1 MKKVS
6 ALFIFLISFVAFTAQ
21 SQTNKETRDLRD
33 FSSIKVS
40 NSIEAELVK
49 GDKNSISIVASGV
62 ELDKIETN
70 VSEDALEVKLGRGNF
85 RSSSVKVTITY
96 VDIDE
101 IQANTSARVFANNEL
116 SGTNIYLFSTAN
128 AYIEVA
134 VEAENLFIEASTN
147 SKIAVKGT
155 ANNLDLKAYT
165 NADIDGRKL
174 EVINAE
180 VTANTAAKGEF
191 GVKESIKGSA
201 ATAAKITYIGNPNL
215 IDVKTNTGGDI
226 KKK

>member
-1 MKKVS
+1 MKKVNR
-6 ALFIFLISFVAFTAQ
+6 LFIFLISFVAFTAQ
-21 SQTNKETRDLRD
+21 AQTNKETRELRD
-33 FSSIKVS
+33 FSSVKIS

-49 GDKNSISIVASGV
+49 GDKNSISIVASGIA
-62 ELDKIETN
+62 LDKIETD

-96 VDIDE
+96 VEIE
-101 IQANTSARVFANNEL
+101 KIQANTSAKVFANNEL
-116 SGTNIYLFSTAN
+116 AGSNIYLFSNTN

-155 ANNLDLKAYT
+155 ATNLELKAYT

-174 EVINAE
+174 EVHHAE
-180 VTANTAAKGEF
+180 ILANTAAKGEF
-191 GVKESIKGSA
+191 SVKASIKGSA
-201 ATAAKITYIGNPNL
+201 ATAAKITYDGNPNL
-215 IDVKTNTGGDI
+215 VDIKTNTGGDI

>member
-6 ALFIFLISFVAFTAQ
+6 ALFIFLISFVAIAAQ
-21 SQTNKETRDLRD
+21 AQTNKETRDLRD

-49 GDKNSISIVASGV
+49 GDKNSISIVASGI

-70 VSEDALEVKLGRGNF
+70 VSEDILDVKLGRGNF

-96 VDIDE
+96 IDIDE
-101 IQANTSARVFANNEL
+101 IQASTSAKVFANNEL
-116 SGTNIYLFSTAN
+116 SGTNVYLYSNAN

-147 SKIAVKGT
+147 SKIAIKGN

-165 NADIDGRKL
+165 NADIDGKNLR
-174 EVINAE
+174 VINAE
-180 VTANTAAKGEF
+180 ILANTAAKGEF
-191 GVKESIKGSA
+191 QVKESIVGSA
-201 ATAAKITYIGNPNL
+201 ATAAKITYVGNPIL
-215 IDVKTNTGGDI
+215 IDIKTNTGGDI